1 MNAKK
6 RFNPLLLAVWFVV
19 SLMLP
24 VILLAF
30 TEKNPLWITVA
41 GILLPLGFYLSFISL
56 SKRSG
61 RMVWAGFIFVFLE
74 IFINV
79 QANFNTIIVHSF
91 HGNIEAAIAEAD
103 YLWLM
108 FYPCLYFFAMY
119 DAFRDAGGGQKPYSF
134 FPFVFCAYFVTV
146 GTIYSPIFKI
156 FDVYIGPV
164 WLPILSVTPGLLV
177 GLSLQSFFR
186 NRLAQN

>member
-1 MNAKK
+1 MEILILSSIKDFTNADRKGLIRVKATEALFWSIALPGFAQVLNKK
-6 RFNPLLLAVWFVV
+6 YV
-19 SLMLP
+19 
-24 VILLAF
+24 
-30 TEKNPLWITVA
+30 K
-41 GILLPLGFYLSFISL
+41 
-56 SKRSG
+56 
-61 RMVWAGFIFVFLE
+61 GFIFVFLE